1 MTTLIHNTT
10 IITCVDGEPQ
20 VLSEHDILIVGHVIS
35 AVQPTGAIEAGQADE
50 QIEGD
55 RYLVIPG
62 LVNTH
67 HHLYQ
72 TLTRGLKAVQDAP
85 LFTWLTE
92 LYKRWQH
99 VDYHAVKTAA
109 KVSIAEL
116 LLSGCTTTNDHF
128 YLFPQG
134 SDVRLEAVLEAAEEL
149 GIRIHACR
157 GSMTLGQSMGGLPP
171 DNCTE
176 RDDSVL
182 EDCRRAVEQFHDP
195 GEHSM
200 RRIDLA
206 PCSPFNVSTELFRDT
221 RELARSLGVLL
232 HTHAAET
239 KDEEKYCLERF
250 GVRPIAYLHE
260 HGWLGPDVY
269 LAHCVHLNDD
279 EIKLI
284 AQTQTGVSYCPCS
297 NMRLAS
303 GIPPIQKLIEQGA
316 KVGIGVDG
324 SSSNDGGNVLAEARQ
339 ALLLQRLNGS
349 AQQFKVADA
358 FKLATIGGAAC
369 LNRPTLGHIAPGASA
384 DLALYRRDDIA
395 FAGAVE
401 QDPLA
406 ALILCHAPRADKVFV
421 NGKVVVS
428 DGRLVHVDETE
439 LAGELNQIVAKSFR
453 S

>member
-1 MTTLIHNTT
+1 MTTLIRNTT
-10 IITCVDGEPQ
+10 VITCVDGEPQ
-20 VLSEHDILIVGHVIS
+20 VLQGHDILIEGHVIS
-35 AVQPTGAIEAGQADE
+35 AVKPTGEIEAAQVDEAIEGRQH
-50 QIEGD
+50 
-55 RYLVIPG
+55 LVIPG

-72 TLTRGLKAVQDAP
+72 TLTRGLKAVQNAP
-85 LFTWLTE
+85 LFRWLAE
-92 LYKRWQH
+92 LYKCWQH
-99 VDYHAVKTAA
+99 VDYNAVKVAA
-109 KVSIAEL
+109 KVSIAEM
-116 LLSGCTTTNDHF
+116 LLSGCTTTSDHF

-157 GSMTLGQSMGGLPP
+157 GSMTVGRSKGGLPP

-176 RDDSVL
+176 PDAGVL
-182 EDCRRAVEQFHDP
+182 EDCRRAVEQFHDSDP
-195 GEHSM
+195 HSM

-221 RELARSLGVLL
+221 ADLARSLGVLL

-239 KDEEKYCLERF
+239 KDEEQYCLERF
-250 GVRPIAYLHE
+250 GTRPIAYLQE

-269 LAHCVHLNDD
+269 LAHCVHLSDD
-279 EIKLI
+279 EIELI
-284 AQTQTGVSYCPCS
+284 ARTKTGVSYCPCS

-303 GIPPIQKLIEQGA
+303 GIPPVQQLLRSGA

-324 SSSNDGGNVLAEARQ
+324 SSSNDGGNLLAEARQ
-339 ALLLQRLNGS
+339 ALLLQRLNGCDE
-349 AQQFKVADA
+349 QFKVADA
-358 FKLATIGGAAC
+358 FKLATIGGASC
-369 LNRPTLGHIAPGASA
+369 LNRPTLGHISPGASA

-406 ALILCHAPRADKVFV
+406 ALILCQAPRADKVFV
-421 NGKVVVS
+421 NGKLVVN

-439 LAGELNQIVAKSFR
+439 LANELNQIVSAKFCK
-453 S
+453 